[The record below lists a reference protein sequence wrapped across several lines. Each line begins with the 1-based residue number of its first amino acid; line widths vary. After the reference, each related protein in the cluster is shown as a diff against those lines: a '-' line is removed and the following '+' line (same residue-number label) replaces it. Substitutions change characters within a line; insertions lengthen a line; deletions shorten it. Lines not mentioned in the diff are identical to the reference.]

1 MKNLAKANKL
11 IEEIARKHKEIT
23 PLTPKDYPLFEK
35 FFKKERHTYG
45 NSWTYIA
52 QCNFGIGP
60 FKLGYKY
67 YDGQNLSSFSI
78 YPHMEVPNRLC
89 IYWTRPMGS
98 EILDIIADYS
108 KYFLETQLTPTYVK
122 KIFKDQFSYLQKKGF
137 KDTSKFPWH
146 KNYPSEDDSYPEII
160 IDVKATLENSPHRD
174 TIRNALKRY
183 RSLNKIVK
191 VKKITTNLEQKKGW
205 KVVNEFFYQDV
216 FSLTENISTSDDF
229 YNVIFASNYAPHE
242 LFLIYQDGFP
252 RGVFD
257 LNKLEGDFYA
267 NYMSLMLREKLKNLN
282 EFSIIYTCNLL
293 SKKRGKFLNMGG
305 SETEN
310 LHKFKSKFAI
320 ASINEMC
327 WAVYF

>member
-1 MKNLAKANKL
+1 MKNLVKANKL
-11 IEEIARKHKEIT
+11 IEEIAKKDKRIT
-23 PLTPKDYPLFEK
+23 PVTPKDLPLFQK
-35 FFKKERHTYG
+35 FFKKELHTYG

-52 QCNFGIGP
+52 QCNFGVGP
-60 FKLGYKY
+60 FGLGYKY

-78 YPHMEVPNRLC
+78 YPHMERSDILC
-89 IYWTRPMGS
+89 IYWVRPMGPK
-98 EILDIIADYS
+98 ILDIISNYS
-108 KYFLETQLTPTYVK
+108 KYFLETQLIPTYVK

-160 IDVKATLENSPHRD
+160 IDVKATLENSAHRG

-183 RSLNKIVK
+183 RSLNKIVE
-191 VKKITTNLEQKKGW
+191 VKNITTHLEQKKGW
-205 KVVNEFFYQDV
+205 KVANEFFYQDI
-216 FSLTENISTSDDF
+216 FSLTENISTREDY
-229 YNVIFASNYAPHE
+229 YNVIFKSDYPLHD
-242 LFLIYQDGFP
+242 LFLIYQYGFA
-252 RGVFD
+252 RGIFD
-257 LNKLEGDFYA
+257 LNKLDNGYYA
-267 NYMSLMLREKLKNLN
+267 NYMALMLREELKNLN

-293 SKKRGKFLNMGG
+293 SKKGGKFLNMGG

-320 ASINEMC
+320 ASINKMY